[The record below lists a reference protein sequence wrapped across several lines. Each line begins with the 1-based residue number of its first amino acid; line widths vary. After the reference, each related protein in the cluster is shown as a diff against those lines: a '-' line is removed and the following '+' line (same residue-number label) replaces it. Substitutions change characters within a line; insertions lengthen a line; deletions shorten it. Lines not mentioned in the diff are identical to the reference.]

1 MAARGKSGHRVGDA
15 DPDEHQALM
24 AVLVADSFNQ
34 RFAPIT
40 LDKPRAL
47 LPLVGVPMLEYA
59 LETVA
64 AGGVAKTY
72 LYCCAHSDQIRDYIA
87 SSRWAAE
94 RNGGGMVVHVEG
106 GSSLRSL
113 GDVLRDVDAKSLA
126 RSDFLLLSADAITN
140 MTFCGPLHEHR
151 QRRQRDRNVSVMT
164 MVLSECAPGH
174 PVRCLDDD
182 VVVAV
187 ETASNRLLHYQRVGG
202 HGRLKFPL
210 HIFQGVDEVQIRY
223 DLLDPHICLCSPQVP
238 QLFTDNFDYQ
248 TLEDFVRGVLINEEI
263 LGNQIHVQLLRDTY
277 AARAGCLQ
285 AYSSISIDVICRWL
299 YPHVPEAWLRQRGAG
314 LLLGRHNVYR
324 CSGASLGPGSVV
336 QQDTVI
342 GDGTTVGSGCYIT
355 RSVIGR
361 NCVIGNNV
369 RLEGAMLWDS
379 VTVGDDSTVQR
390 SVLCDGVVLK
400 PECTVLPRCVLSF
413 GVILGPRL
421 KLAEDTALS
430 LHLPEE
436 ARADE
441 EGFSDDETHI
451 GEMSPRG
458 YVETDVGMEGKGYV
472 WCVSSHDEI
481 DGKIASTLWGL
492 SVAEAKELG
501 ESEESDSDSDT
512 AEGPATP
519 PPDDT
524 KMFSV
529 EVMDSLQRAVD
540 ECVSCENLILEINSS
555 KYAYNVTLRDVTQTL
570 TRLVLELPTL
580 RTGLDAPPVK
590 YLASFKQLLMTWLPV
605 FKNYIKRPSDHL
617 DCLTAVE
624 ETWSS
629 LPALHGTIGKVLMLF
644 YESELLDEEAILR
657 WFSQP
662 PSSSNST
669 ALHKDLGL
677 LKFIQWLKE
686 AEEESSDD

>member
-1 MAARGKSGHRVGDA
+1 
-15 DPDEHQALM
+15 
-24 AVLVADSFNQ
+24 
-34 RFAPIT
+34 
-40 LDKPRAL
+40 
-47 LPLVGVPMLEYA
+47 
-59 LETVA
+59 
-64 AGGVAKTY
+64 
-72 LYCCAHSDQIRDYIA
+72 
-87 SSRWAAE
+87 
-94 RNGGGMVVHVEG
+94 MVVHVEG
-106 GSSLRSL
+106 GPSLRSL

-140 MTFCGPLHEHR
+140 MTFCGLLHEHR
-151 QRRQRDRNVSVMT
+151 QRRQRERNVSVMT

-174 PVRCLDDD
+174 PVRCRDDD

-187 ETASNRLLHYQRVGG
+187 ETASNRLLHYQRVEG
-202 HGRLKFPL
+202 HGRLRFPL
-210 HIFQGVDEVQIRY
+210 
-223 DLLDPHICLCSPQVP
+223 VP

-263 LGNQIHVQLLRDTY
+263 LGNQIHVQLLREAY

-285 AYSSISIDVICRWL
+285 AYSSISLDVTRRWL
-299 YPHVPEAWLRQRGAG
+299 YPHVPETWLGQRGTG

-324 CSGASLGPGSVV
+324 CSGASLGAGSVV

-342 GDGTTVGSGCYIT
+342 GDGTTVGSGCFIT

-369 RLEGAMLWDS
+369 RLEEALLWDS

-390 SVLCDGVVLK
+390 SVLCDGVVVK
-400 PECTVLPRCVLSF
+400 PECTVFPRCVLSF
-413 GVILGPRL
+413 GVILGPCA
-421 KLAEDTALS
+421 KLAEGTAVS

-436 ARADE
+436 VRADD
-441 EGFSDDETHI
+441 EGFSDDETHV

-458 YVETDVGMEGKGYV
+458 YIETDVGMEGKGYV
-472 WCVSSHDEI
+472 WCASSHDEI
-481 DGKIASTLWGL
+481 DGKVAATLWGL

-501 ESEESDSDSDT
+501 ESEESDSDTDT
-512 AEGPATP
+512 EEGPPTP

-529 EVMDSLQRAVD
+529 EVMDSMQRAVD

-570 TRLVLELPTL
+570 TRIVLEMPSL
-580 RTGLDAPPVK
+580 RTGPDAPPVK
-590 YLASFKQLLMTWLPV
+590 YLASLKQLLTTWLPV
-605 FKNYIKRPSDHL
+605 FKNYIKKASDHL
-617 DCLTAVE
+617 DCLAAVE
-624 ETWSS
+624 EAWSS
-629 LPALHGTIGKVLMLF
+629 LPPLHGTIGKVLMLF

-662 PSSSNST
+662 PSSNSA